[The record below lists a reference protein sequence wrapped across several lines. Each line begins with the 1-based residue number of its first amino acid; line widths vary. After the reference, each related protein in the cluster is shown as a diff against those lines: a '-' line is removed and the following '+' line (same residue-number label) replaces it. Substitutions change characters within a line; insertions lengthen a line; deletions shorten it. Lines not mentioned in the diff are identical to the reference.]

1 MSSAM
6 DKLRGYVNNPYF
18 DESKFE
24 ELLNSTAFTPT
35 QQTYET
41 AIGSQFQDLLNRQA
55 TQQDIDYYTNYLKEF
70 NIKNP
75 GQMSSSIAERLAM
88 TPEFKRKGP
97 LTASEEEI
105 AAYYGRPIRTESGEK
120 TGKFTSRVPE
130 IKYKYADM
138 FA

>member
-70 NIKNP
+70 NITNP
-75 GQMSSSIAERLAM
+75 GQMASTIAERLAL
-88 TPEFKRKGP
+88 TPEFERKGP
-97 LTASEEEI
+97 LTASEEEM

-120 TGKFTSRVPE
+120 TGKYTSQVPE